1 MSVRKRG
8 LGRGLD
14 ALIGAAGLGKPENT
28 APDGSAN
35 EQHDATS
42 MTVPVDLMQRGRY
55 QPRRDFNAEA
65 LEELASSIRAQGLI
79 QPIVVRPLSGGRYEI
94 IAGERRWRAAQ
105 MAGLSDVP
113 VVVRDVPDEA
123 AMAMALIEN
132 IQRADLNVIEEAV
145 ALSRLQEEFGLTH
158 ERIAEAVGK
167 SRAAV
172 SNILRLLGL
181 VPEVRGHLEARRLEM
196 GHGRALLGLPSEQQ
210 TAAAREVIARG
221 LSVRETE
228 QMVRRILKPA
238 RATTSSPDTR
248 SADIRRLEQELSETV
263 GAAVSIDHRSGGKG
277 KLVIEYA
284 SLDQLDGLLG
294 YFRR

>member
-1 MSVRKRG
+1 MSLKKRG

-14 ALIGAAGLGKPENT
+14 ALIGATGLGKPDDSHAVPPPADT
-28 APDGSAN
+28 R
-35 EQHDATS
+35 QL
-42 MTVPVDLMQRGRY
+42 PVDLMQRGRY

-65 LEELASSIRAQGLI
+65 LEELANSIRAQGLI
-79 QPIVVRPLSGGRYEI
+79 QPIVVRPLPGGRFEI

-105 MAGLSDVP
+105 LAGLDEVP

-132 IQRADLNVIEEAV
+132 IQREDLNVIEEAA

-172 SNILRLLGL
+172 TNTLRLLSL
-181 VPEVRGHLEARRLEM
+181 APEVRAHLEGRRLEM
-196 GHGRALLGLPSEQQ
+196 GHGRALLALPAEQQ
-210 TAAAREVIARG
+210 PGAAREVIARG

-228 QMVRRILKPA
+228 QLVRRLLNPPTRKPGNTEA
-238 RATTSSPDTR
+238 R
-248 SADIRRLEQELSETV
+248 SADVRSLEQQLSETL
-263 GAAVSIDHRSGGKG
+263 GAAVSIEHRSTGKG
-277 KLVIEYA
+277 RLVIEYA
-284 SLDQLDGLLG
+284 NLDQLDGLLG
-294 YFRR
+294 HFRR

>member
-1 MSVRKRG
+1 MSLKKRG

-14 ALIGAAGLGKPENT
+14 ALIGASGGDTEA
-28 APDGSAN
+28 SAHPA
-35 EQHDATS
+35 EARQL
-42 MTVPVDLMQRGRY
+42 PVDLMQRGRY

-79 QPIVVRPLSGGRYEI
+79 QPIIVRPLAGGRYEI

-105 MAGLSDVP
+105 MAGLGEVP

-132 IQRADLNVIEEAV
+132 IQREDLNVIEEAV
-145 ALSRLQEEFGLTH
+145 ALARLQEEFGLTH

-167 SRAAV
+167 SRTTV
-172 SNILRLLGL
+172 TNTLRLLSL
-181 VPEVRGHLEARRLEM
+181 APEVRAHLEARRLEM
-196 GHGRALLGLPSEQQ
+196 GHGRALLALPPEQQ
-210 TAAAREVIARG
+210 PGAAREVLSRG

-228 QMVRRILKPA
+228 LLVRRLLGSALRARKKPPA
-238 RATTSSPDTR
+238 QT
-248 SADIRRLEQELSETV
+248 ADVRQLEQELSETV
-263 GAAVSIDHRSGGKG
+263 GAAVAIEHGSSGKG
-277 KLVIEYA
+277 RLVIHYA

>member
-1 MSVRKRG
+1 MSVKKRG

-14 ALIGAAGLGKPENT
+14 ALIGAAGLGRSDTVSATPANG
-28 APDGSAN
+28 APDS
-35 EQHDATS
+35 ESRQ
-42 MTVPVDLMQRGRY
+42 MPVDLMQRGRY
-55 QPRRDFNAEA
+55 QPRRDFNAGA
-65 LEELASSIRAQGLI
+65 LEELASSIRVQGLI
-79 QPIVVRPLSGGRYEI
+79 QPIVVRPLPGGRYEI

-105 MAGLSDVP
+105 MAGLSEVP

-132 IQRADLNVIEEAV
+132 IQREDLNVIEEAV

-158 ERIAEAVGK
+158 EKIAEAVGK

-181 VPEVRGHLEARRLEM
+181 APEVRGHLEARRLEM
-196 GHGRALLGLPSEQQ
+196 GHGRALLALPPELQPG
-210 TAAAREVIARG
+210 AAREAIARG

-228 QMVRRILKPA
+228 QLVRRLVKPGKGGKA
-238 RATTSSPDTR
+238 A
-248 SADIRRLEQELSETV
+248 ADRQGADVRRLEQELSETV
-263 GAAVSIDHRSGGKG
+263 GAAVSIDHRASGKG
-277 KLVIEYA
+277 RLVIEYA